1 VTREPSNRLSRLPKQ
16 LEAKFADVSSVLRSS
31 GEVRASP
38 LAFPPHF
45 KPANS
50 SAFNLTVK
58 QMSIR
63 MDVLETS
70 IQDCVNVDFPL
81 SPPGGIPNH
90 AAVPWNFPCQWLRVD
105 EVLVGVS
112 LWPGGC
118 VLSTSAGEFSHALG
132 QWPDFP
138 VGHVPLATPPPQM
151 DRYRLFCC
159 GFYSGR
165 QSYALRRKHERFAR
179 GCLSTNG
186 FPLPGRLSRAV
197 GRPRS

>member
-1 VTREPSNRLSRLPKQ
+1 MEIGDRLVETRLVHTELFDQEIWICRRDLAVCERTITGILRRELSNRSSRLPKQ
-16 LEAKFADVSSVLRSS
+16 LEAKFADVSSVLRPS
-31 GEVRASP
+31 GEVCASP

-50 SAFNLTVK
+50 SPFNLTVN
-58 QMSIR
+58 QTSIR

-70 IQDCVNVDFPL
+70 IQDSINVDFPL

-118 VLSTSAGEFSHALG
+118 VLSTSVGEFSHALS

-138 VGHVPLATPPPQM
+138 VGHVPLATLTAS
-151 DRYRLFCC
+151 DGSL
-159 GFYSGR
+159 
-165 QSYALRRKHERFAR
+165 
-179 GCLSTNG
+179 
-186 FPLPGRLSRAV
+186 PLVLL
-197 GRPRS
+197 